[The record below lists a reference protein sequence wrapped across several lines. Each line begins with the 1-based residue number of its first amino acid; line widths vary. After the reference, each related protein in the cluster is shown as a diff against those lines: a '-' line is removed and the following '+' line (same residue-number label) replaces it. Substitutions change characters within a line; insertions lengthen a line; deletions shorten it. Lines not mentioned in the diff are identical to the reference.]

1 MYLKKSSLIEPGM
14 LTQMVVEVVYAFPTD
29 IQVGT
34 IQYVLHYITSVDPN
48 QLSLGLI
55 DYYKFVIATLF

>member
-55 DYYKFVIATLF
+55 DYY